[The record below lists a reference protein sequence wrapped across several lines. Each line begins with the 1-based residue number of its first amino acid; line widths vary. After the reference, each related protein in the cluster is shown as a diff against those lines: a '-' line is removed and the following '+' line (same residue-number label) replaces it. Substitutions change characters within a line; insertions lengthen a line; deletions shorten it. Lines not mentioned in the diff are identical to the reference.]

1 MKAAPAAMFTAGA
14 CGALA
19 AVGGREGNSSEVF
32 TAFADCSA
40 CALGLSDYRGLRIL
54 PVLYSS
60 CFEHDA
66 ASFTQ
71 RLRAEGITAAAVA
84 EVRAQM

>member
-1 MKAAPAAMFTAGA
+1 MRGWVFIGSAFENSSCSTVYCRA

-40 CALGLSDYRGLRIL
+40 CALRVSDYRGPRIL
-54 PVLYSS
+54 SVLTPHASS
-60 CFEHDA
+60 MMLLHSHTVYE
-66 ASFTQ
+66 
-71 RLRAEGITAAAVA
+71 LKE
-84 EVRAQM
+84 

>member
-1 MKAAPAAMFTAGA
+1 M
-14 CGALA
+14 
-19 AVGGREGNSSEVF
+19 F

-40 CALGLSDYRGLRIL
+40 CALRLSDYRGLRIL
-54 PVLYSS
+54 PVLRSS
-60 CFEHDA
+60 CFQHDA

-84 EVRAQM
+84 EVRAQMWPSSGSPGCAREPETLYIKDNYRSPF